1 MNVVFR
7 IVVLHTSRLY
17 LRSKQMAATTFIIHC
32 NLAYIIGGNKYTYL
46 PKNNKNILNICIL
59 FVCFLNNKCCLLQK
73 WLSSVPAAIDT
84 DKTPDNYC
92 VTEVIATE
100 VIETEVSFIYIISD
114 ICNKF
119 IELHPQNWFL
129 RSFMDTLY
137 EIRII

>member
-17 LRSKQMAATTFIIHC
+17 LRSKKMADTTFIINC
-32 NLAYIIGGNKYTYL
+32 NLAYIMEGNTYTYL

-59 FVCFLNNKCCLLQK
+59 FVYFLNNKCCLLQK
-73 WLSSVPAAIDT
+73 WLSLVPAAIDT

-100 VIETEVSFIYIISD
+100 VIETEVSFIYIIS
-114 ICNKF
+114 INKF
-119 IELHPQNWFL
+119 IEMQPQNGFL
-129 RSFMDTLY
+129 RSFMDTWY